1 MVKSGRALRY
11 AEGYARG
18 LSKSPLTN
26 QYPHKGDR
34 EAVEGAREQ
43 RLFKS
48 SFASFAMD
56 ETHPLEAVRHVGLDT
71 VRARLVKRTGA
82 WP

>member
-34 EAVEGAREQ
+34 EAVEGAR
-43 RLFKS
+43 RATPLAAGS
-48 SFASFAMD
+48 AASN
-56 ETHPLEAVRHVGLDT
+56 
-71 VRARLVKRTGA
+71 
-82 WP
+82 